1 MLLLLSFMVRCKKKG
16 VYVRE
21 GARERDG
28 EQTWIYAMKEVPIK
42 ERCSRK
48 IILIIR
54 LNLLVLSNYS
64 SPILCRLV
72 LVLVGAVISDNMNM
86 DLYRGLSDCR
96 ALMFLD

>member
-1 MLLLLSFMVRCKKKG
+1 
-16 VYVRE
+16 
-21 GARERDG
+21 
-28 EQTWIYAMKEVPIK
+28 MKEVPIK